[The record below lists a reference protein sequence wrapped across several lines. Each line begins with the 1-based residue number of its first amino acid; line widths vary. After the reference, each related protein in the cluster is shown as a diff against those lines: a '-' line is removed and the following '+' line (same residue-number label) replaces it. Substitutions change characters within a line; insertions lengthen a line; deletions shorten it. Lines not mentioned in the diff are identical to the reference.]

1 MTAAIVFISMAALA
15 ALVVYANVKLK
26 LARDASAIDR
36 EHYERLAA
44 LAAAAERDVAA
55 VRAALTRE
63 IDRLQSELD
72 AHKDKLATV
81 RDNLVAL
88 LIAEASAAGCRG
100 QSLASFATE
109 WKIALTAISSEERAR
124 VLLKRAEGERQ
135 WMQSNVLP

>member
-1 MTAAIVFISMAALA
+1 MTAAIVFISMAVLA

-26 LARDASAIDR
+26 LARDASAID
-36 EHYERLAA
+36 HDRLADM
-44 LAAAAERDVAA
+44 AAAAERDVTA